1 MIAKPFMFLSV
12 LFLSTQANAVEVSKS
27 EWMDRMSTGL
37 PAYFCQSDQYFRQC
51 FDVSAEK
58 CEESMSSA
66 TRLCLKKFENEIP
79 EVLVQPSAGTN
90 WGTIVGR
97 CVGETYDVVNVKK
110 RKTDAIC
117 LDPSHW
123 MK

>member
-1 MIAKPFMFLSV
+1 MIAKPVVGLFV
-12 LFLSTQANAVEVSKS
+12 LFLSIQANAVEVSKS
-27 EWMDRMSTGL
+27 EWMDKMTTGL

-51 FDVSAEK
+51 FEVSAEQ

-66 TRLCLKKFENEIP
+66 TRLCLQKYDDEIP
-79 EVLVQPSAGTN
+79 DVLVQPSAGTS
-90 WGTIVGR
+90 WGSIVGR
-97 CVGETYDVVNVKK
+97 CVGETYEVVNTQK
-110 RKTDAIC
+110 RRSDAIC